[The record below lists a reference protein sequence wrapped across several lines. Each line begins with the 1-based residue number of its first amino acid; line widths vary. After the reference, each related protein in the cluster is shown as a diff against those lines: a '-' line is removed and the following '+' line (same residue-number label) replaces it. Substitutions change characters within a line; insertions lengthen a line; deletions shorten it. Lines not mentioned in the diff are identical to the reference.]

1 MKLKSLIFFSFLC
14 LLGGCLPST
23 DETTYPQDITLS
35 QEETE
40 KLSYALEGIFYG
52 RTWNGEW
59 QSVAGTTPDEKHES
73 RIQQEKF
80 VYNLLN
86 TMFEEVAEEKKEHF
100 VNLDFQLRE
109 VDDEHYGE
117 YLNDKKQQLLFKK
130 TSIDPIIADL
140 FGVKRDEKIDSDQ
153 LNREVWIDGFLLSGD
168 QYYFFSY
175 QYYGDVLIH
184 NKGRGTDFQITKVQ
198 QESPSDFSFFATYQD
213 DAFSGICN
221 VDFKAEQKKGSE
233 FGYTIKEFR
242 VQNCERFSDFT
253 LIPDGLSVLFL
264 GGDAGELV
272 KPDHWIPFGEKKEIS
287 LDLNGDWIDEY
298 FSMGYDS
305 PNGTLLLW
313 VYGDKGRN
321 FVYDFSDEVTATNG
335 EDIIEDSAP
344 QKIEFHFGD
353 FDKDGVKEVIV
364 VISNGK
370 HIVEGVIYALDEEE
384 EGFREIGR
392 LKGRHY
398 LAFDGENGVFYAPYA
413 DGDRVQGYVFEAGK
427 LIKK

>member
-1 MKLKSLIFFSFLC
+1 M
-14 LLGGCLPST
+14 PST
-23 DETTYPQDITLS
+23 DETTYPQEITLS

-52 RTWNGEW
+52 RTWNREW

-86 TMFEEVAEEKKEHF
+86 TRFEEVAEEKKEHF
-100 VNLDFQLRE
+100 VDLDFQLRE

-130 TSIDPIIADL
+130 TDLDPIIADL
-140 FGVKRDEKIDSDQ
+140 FGVKRDEKIDFDQ
-153 LNREVWIDGFLLSGD
+153 LNREVGIDGFLLSGD

-175 QYYGDVLIH
+175 QYYGDILIH

-264 GGDAGELV
+264 
-272 KPDHWIPFGEKKEIS
+272 
-287 LDLNGDWIDEY
+287 
-298 FSMGYDS
+298 
-305 PNGTLLLW
+305 
-313 VYGDKGRN
+313 
-321 FVYDFSDEVTATNG
+321 
-335 EDIIEDSAP
+335 
-344 QKIEFHFGD
+344 
-353 FDKDGVKEVIV
+353 
-364 VISNGK
+364 
-370 HIVEGVIYALDEEE
+370 
-384 EGFREIGR
+384 
-392 LKGRHY
+392 
-398 LAFDGENGVFYAPYA
+398 
-413 DGDRVQGYVFEAGK
+413 
-427 LIKK
+427 